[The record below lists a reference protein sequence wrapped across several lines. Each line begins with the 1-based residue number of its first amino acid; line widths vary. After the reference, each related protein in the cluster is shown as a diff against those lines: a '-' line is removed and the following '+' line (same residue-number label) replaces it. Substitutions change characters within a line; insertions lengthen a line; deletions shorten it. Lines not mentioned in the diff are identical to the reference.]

1 MESLVIWQTY
11 CMDAI
16 FSGKETG
23 RASILKEPLWRFS
36 LATMLVG
43 TVVVSL
49 ALETI
54 PDWNIAVFIP
64 MVAKVF
70 TAMLKRSS
78 CMLDVILLCLVPN
91 IL

>member
-1 MESLVIWQTY
+1 MAA
-11 CMDAI
+11 M

-23 RASILKEPLWRFS
+23 RASILKLPLSRFS
-36 LATMLVG
+36 LVTMLVG

-64 MVAKVF
+64 MVARVF
-70 TAMLKRSS
+70 TAMLKKTKLHVRHYTIMFSAKYS
-78 CMLDVILLCLVPN
+78 FSECQKT
-91 IL
+91 